1 MWKADFNN
9 INCHTLKLKKR
20 GKKRDGLKVLPKL
33 GPKCPCT
40 I

>member
-9 INCHTLKLKKR
+9 INCLTLKLKKR

-33 GPKCPCT
+33 GPKCTCT